1 MAELRDCLRLPL
13 VRSSF
18 ERTKG
23 GRELT
28 GNLPEIGMLASA
40 ERFGRFFFGADDE
53 LLSLSST
60 DFLRFFAGS
69 SMLYRMPRS
78 VYCWIAMK
86 S

>member
-28 GNLPEIGMLASA
+28 GNLPEIGMLTSA
-40 ERFGRFFFGADDE
+40 ERFDRFFGADDE
-53 LLSLSST
+53 LPSLVLT

-86 S
+86 F